1 MKAFLIIVFILA
13 LAGPA
18 FAQDS
23 TPAGLTQTGTIVT
36 CNKWYLVQK
45 GNSCATVT
53 HQFGITLALFLAWN
67 PAVSSDCTVN
77 FWGGYAY
84 CVGVGTSVPSTSTTS
99 ERTTTTTTK
108 KVVPTETTPPGPIM
122 TGSPANCNNWYLVV
136 RGDTCGKIESKFGIS
151 HDQFLAWNPVI
162 SADCSTNF
170 WLGEA
175 YCVGV
180 GASVTTGPTGT
191 GPTSSHT
198 ISSSGTGRSTKA
210 NTTTTPYWTRLP
222 VTSWNISTPTVGTTW
237 PPTRTQA
244 GQPSYCNE
252 WHLVQAGDTCASIA
266 AQYTTWMALAD
277 FFAWNPVVGSDCSGL
292 YLYYWVCVG
301 IQPQTSLTLVY
312 PTGTTAIPSALPW
325 TPTPLPSVDFRF
337 TPLPTQGPLP
347 TNCANY
353 YLSRSGD
360 TCRKG
365 VASLG
370 YLTQDQFL
378 QYNDYLDGNC
388 DGLWAGVYYCVS
400 EYNVTQ
406 NGIQGLPLPSTVSTK
421 PSSGVASNT
430 TATCTTWYR
439 ASDDNDCDIIP
450 AIFGTFSRSDFLAW
464 NPSVDTGCEGLVV
477 DGTHYYCVAVP
488 GTPTARTA
496 AITTPSP
503 TPKAPVQAG
512 IVPDCISWWLVKPA
526 DTCDIITTANKLTLQ
541 QFLAWN
547 PAVASNP
554 TTGNTTGTSNSTHA
568 AICAQLLPNYD
579 VCVLIEGMEPG
590 GNGTTTS
597 STIRTII
604 GTTTQLPGTTAST
617 SRTLD
622 TTHSTSTGSQTT
634 DAPSPVQSGIVADC
648 RRFYFVERGD
658 KCGDIARTSKIGL
671 KWPGT
676 SCA

>member
-1 MKAFLIIVFILA
+1 MKAVFIAAFILA

-18 FAQDS
+18 LSQDS
-23 TPAGLTQTGTIVT
+23 TPAGPTQTGTIAT

-45 GNSCATVT
+45 GNSCVTVT
-53 HQFGITLALFLAWN
+53 HQFGITLAQFLAWN

-84 CVGVGTSVPSTSTTS
+84 CVGVGASVPSTSTIS
-99 ERTTTTTTK
+99 RTTTTTTK
-108 KVVPTETTPPGPIM
+108 NVIPTETKPPGPTM

-136 RGDTCGKIESKFGIS
+136 HGDTCGKVESKFGIS
-151 HDQFLAWNPVI
+151 HDQFLAWNPAV

-191 GPTSSHT
+191 RPTSGHT
-198 ISSSGTGRSTKA
+198 VSSSSGAGPTTKV

-222 VTSWNISTPTVGTTW
+222 LTSWNISTPTVGTAW

-252 WHLVQAGDTCASIA
+252 WYLVQAGDTCASIA
-266 AQYTTWMALAD
+266 TQYTTWMALAD

-292 YLYYWVCVG
+292 YLDYWVCVG
-301 IQPQTSLTLVY
+301 IQPQASLTLVY

-337 TPLPTQGPLP
+337 TPSPTQGPLP

-353 YLSRSGD
+353 YLSQSGD
-360 TCRKG
+360 TCRKV
-365 VASLG
+365 VANLG
-370 YLTQDQFL
+370 YLTQEQFL

-406 NGIQGLPLPSTVSTK
+406 NGMQGLPLPSTVSTK
-421 PSSGVASNT
+421 PASGVASDT
-430 TATCTTWYR
+430 TATCTTWYQ
-439 ASDDNDCDIIP
+439 ASGDDDCDIIP
-450 AIFGTFSRSDFLAW
+450 AIFGTFSRSDFVAW
-464 NPSVDTGCEGLVV
+464 NPSLGTGCGGLIV

-488 GTPTARTA
+488 GTPTTRTA
-496 AITTPSP
+496 AIATPSP

-512 IVPDCISWWLVKPA
+512 IAPNCISWWLVKPT
-526 DTCDIITTANKLTLQ
+526 DTCDIITAANKLTLQ

-547 PAVASNP
+547 PAVASNS
-554 TTGNTTGTSNSTHA
+554 TAGNATGPSNSTRA
-568 AICAQLLPNYD
+568 TICAQLLPDYD
-579 VCVLIEGMEPG
+579 VCVLVAGMEPG

-597 STIRTII
+597 STIGTII
-604 GTTTQLPGTTAST
+604 RTTTPLPGTITST
-617 SRTLD
+617 PRSSGTI
-622 TTHSTSTGSQTT
+622 HSTSTGLHTPDT
-634 DAPSPVQSGIVADC
+634 PSPVQSGIAADC
-648 RRFYFVERGD
+648 HRFYFVERGD
-658 KCGDIARTSKIGL
+658 KCGDIARTSKIDL
-671 KWPGT
+671 K
-676 SCA
+676 